1 MTLVLVAANPAPA
14 PAPSAQW
21 AHDIRNALAVA
32 SLHLETLERLSGA
45 AGRKAAS
52 AAQATLSRA
61 TGLCNASL
69 TDKAPGARGRRA
81 GFDLMPVLREI
92 AAVLGGVTPTAF
104 TIRIPTESR
113 CMVLADPTDLYRAL
127 FNLVQNAVTAAR
139 DGAAMTEVRIDI
151 VRDDATAIVT
161 IADDGPGL
169 PVAVRRA
176 LFRRKARSATGG
188 SGFGIAIARELAER
202 NGARLTLDETARG
215 TCYRLELAGL
225 RGVPRALAKAV

>member
-61 TGLCNASL
+61 AGLCNASL
-69 TDKAPGARGRRA
+69 ADKAPGAGARRA

-92 AAVLGGVTPTAF
+92 AAVLGGVAPASF
-104 TIRIPTESR
+104 AIRIPAE
-113 CMVLADPTDLYRAL
+113 
-127 FNLVQNAVTAAR
+127 TAAWWSAIR
-139 DGAAMTEVRIDI
+139 PTSIAPCSISCRTRSPPPAA
-151 VRDDATAIVT
+151 A
-161 IADDGPGL
+161 P
-169 PVAVRRA
+169 
-176 LFRRKARSATGG
+176 S
-188 SGFGIAIARELAER
+188 
-202 NGARLTLDETARG
+202 
-215 TCYRLELAGL
+215 
-225 RGVPRALAKAV
+225 